1 MEEVRFF
8 LGLFIGLLIVL
19 LIALYIVGY
28 AYIKRDN
35 FLNKPDNN

>member
-28 AYIKRDN
+28 AYIKRGKSLNELDN
-35 FLNKPDNN
+35 E